1 MILEFDLLHNPLLFT
16 YVIINSGINQP
27 AFSVCNCIWK
37 TFTLLY
43 FTNVK
48 KLPFRGRFL
57 LFSEYFEFLSR

>member
-16 YVIINSGINQP
+16 YVIINSGANQSV
-27 AFSVCNCIWK
+27 FSICNYIWK
-37 TFTLLY
+37 TLTLPY

-48 KLPFRGRFL
+48 TLPFRGRFL